1 MKKRLKELKLRAGLE
16 NYRHIPIEFRGKV
29 GSKDDFEKKLAK
41 RIVCGYLCTW
51 GNRNHHGEIIIKGAC
66 AKSISERGPNS
77 QSKYKIAFLWQHHQ
91 DDPLALF
98 AYLEEDEYGLY
109 FETAPLDD
117 VPNADR
123 CLKQIKSGT
132 LNQFSMGFDYVYDR
146 IEYDETTDS
155 LVLLEI
161 ILFEGSVVTIAS
173 DGNTYAL
180 RNVEQIIELHDE
192 IEDFVLTLPRK
203 DRAQARQLF
212 TRQKALIDTTAF
224 EDEET
229 TEQVSVIKPETERKI
244 NWEKIINNL

>member
-1 MKKRLKELKLRAGLE
+1 MKKKLRELKLRAGLE
-16 NYRHIPIEFRGKV
+16 TYRHIPIEFRAKV
-29 GSKDDFEKKLAK
+29 GSKENFAAKLAD

-51 GNRNHHGEIIIKGAC
+51 GNRNHHGEMMVKGAC
-66 AKSISERGPNS
+66 AKSISERGPKS
-77 QSKYKIAFLWQHHQ
+77 ASKYKIAFLWQHHQ

-98 AYLEEDEYGLY
+98 AHLEEDEYGLY

-146 IEYDETTDS
+146 IEFDEATDT

-180 RNVEQIIELHDE
+180 RNSEQIIELHDE
-192 IEDFVLTLPRK
+192 IEDFILTLSRK
-203 DRAQARQLF
+203 ERAQARQLF
-212 TRQKALIDTTAF
+212 TRQKALIDIAAF
-224 EDEET
+224 EEEET
-229 TEQVSVIKPETERKI
+229 NTTSTEDKPETEHSI
-244 NWEKIINNL
+244 NWDFITNNF

>member
-1 MKKRLKELKLRAGLE
+1 LKKRLKELKLRAGLE
-16 NYRHIPIEFRGKV
+16 TYRHIPIEFRSKAG
-29 GSKDDFEKKLAK
+29 KDDFKQKLEERK
-41 RIVCGYLCTW
+41 VCGYLCSW
-51 GNRNHHGEIIIKGAC
+51 GNKNLHEEIFVKGCC
-66 AKSISERGPNS
+66 AKSISERGPKS
-77 QSKYKIAFLWQHHQ
+77 SSKYKITFLWQHHQ

-98 AYLEEDEYGLY
+98 AVLEEDDYGLY

-146 IEYDETTDS
+146 IEYDDANDAI
-155 LVLLEI
+155 VLLEI

-173 DGNTYAL
+173 DMNTYAL

-212 TRQKALIDTTAF
+212 TRQKALIDLEPFTSN
-224 EDEET
+224 EET
-229 TEQVSVIKPETERKI
+229 LKEDKPETEQTI
-244 NWEKIINNL
+244 NWDLIINNI